1 MAIAI
6 LGISIKCPPVQ
17 MYLSRT
23 QYKYSDSFSF
33 QNAASAGYSYPTSP
47 VGKSVSFLYIIHSV
61 FHIKNA
67 VCPCQ
72 TVTQLNQAVVF
83 IVYRLVQLGLYEP

>member
-33 QNAASAGYSYPTSP
+33 QNAASAEYSYPTSP
-47 VGKSVSFLYIIHSV
+47 VGKIRIFSLHPSFFLPHQEHLLPLPDYRITESGGRIHR
-61 FHIKNA
+61 IPP
-67 VCPCQ
+67 CP
-72 TVTQLNQAVVF
+72 TRSL
-83 IVYRLVQLGLYEP
+83 